1 MPANVPNPTEN
12 ELKRIVL
19 DTLKASLLAAAL
31 EMATFVYVFTASRDR
46 RDVEAETVFKSRK
59 SRTPPLQC
67 RSSSSPSSPLRDL
80 SSSEIKDLNPQI
92 YDIFGF
98 DQNASDAI
106 NEANMEGFC
115 HTAVARVEALVHIH
129 LWNHPARAWQKVGGD
144 HAKGRTPLD
153 GVVDK
158 SRRVVRIILSTEPL
172 PPNFVWN
179 VNHTKECAQEWSS
192 GA

>member
-1 MPANVPNPTEN
+1 LPANVPNPTEN

-67 RSSSSPSSPLRDL
+67 RSSSSPSSPLGGRSPPDGPDL
-80 SSSEIKDLNPQI
+80 TRRGLGV
-92 YDIFGF
+92 FGF
-98 DQNASDAI
+98 DQHASDAI

-129 LWNHPARAWQKVGGD
+129 LWKHQARAWQKVGGD

-153 GVVDK
+153 GVVNT
-158 SRRVVRIILSTEPL
+158 SRRVVRIVLSTEPL
-172 PPNFVWN
+172 PPNFVWT
-179 VNHTKECAQEWSS
+179 VDHTRECAQEW
-192 GA
+192 